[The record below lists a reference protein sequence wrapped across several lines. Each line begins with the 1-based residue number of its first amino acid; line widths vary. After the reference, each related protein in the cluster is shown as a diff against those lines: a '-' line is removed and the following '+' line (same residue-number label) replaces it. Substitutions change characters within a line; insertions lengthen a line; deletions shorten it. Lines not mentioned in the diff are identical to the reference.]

1 MKRALVTLLLA
12 TASPAFAEDATA
24 PALAEARELLARD
37 NPQAA
42 LARVRDLDATDPRV
56 RLVAGV
62 AHYHAGDATAAVAT
76 LTPLVATLAKGTPE
90 RREAVQVLGLSNY
103 LAGHL
108 IAARPL
114 LEETREWAKD
124 TLEFNQILGNVYIET
139 QKPDGARECFARA
152 YGVAADSAAAHLLA
166 AQMMIRVEQE
176 AMAEA
181 ELKQALAK
189 DPKLPQVHLL
199 LGQQALFRGRLEEA
213 LTLTRQ
219 ELDVNPGNAMAWA
232 QLGDAYSRQQR
243 WDEATAALQ
252 KSIWINPYYSAP
264 YILLGRAYMKKN
276 QPSTAEGML
285 RRALSYDPNNKSAHY
300 LLGQVL
306 QRLGREDEA
315 RREMDTAATLQD
327 QVER

>member
-1 MKRALVTLLLA
+1 MKRVLLALVLA
-12 TASPAFAEDATA
+12 LPASGADDPVAAAV
-24 PALAEARELLARD
+24 AEARALLD
-37 NPQAA
+37 QDKPQAA
-42 LARVRDLDATDPRV
+42 LARLKDVDAADPRV
-56 RLVAGV
+56 PLVTGV
-62 AHYHAGDATAAVAT
+62 AQYHAGDAAAAVAT

-108 IAARPL
+108 VAARPL

-124 TLEFNQILGNVYIET
+124 NLELNQILGNVYIET
-139 QKPDGARECFARA
+139 QKPDGARECFAHA
-152 YGVAADSAAAHLLA
+152 YGVPADSAAAHLLA

-176 AMAEA
+176 VMAAA
-181 ELKQALAK
+181 ELKQALGK
-189 DPKLPQVHLL
+189 NPKLPQVHFL
-199 LGQQALFRGRLEEA
+199 LGQQALFRGQLDEA
-213 LTLTRQ
+213 LRLTRQ
-219 ELDVNPGNAMAWA
+219 ELDVNPANAMAWA
-232 QLGDAYSRQQR
+232 QLGDAYSRQMH

-276 QPSTAEGML
+276 QPATAEGML
-285 RRALSYDPNNKSAHY
+285 RRAISYDPNNKSAHY

-306 QRLGREDEA
+306 QRLGRDDEA
-315 RREMDTAATLQD
+315 RREMDAAAALQD

>member
-1 MKRALVTLLLA
+1 VRRWPIVLVLALPALA
-12 TASPAFAEDATA
+12 AEDPVAT
-24 PALAEARELLARD
+24 ALAEARALLDQDKA
-37 NPQAA
+37 QAA
-42 LARVRDLDATDPRV
+42 LERVMALDATDPRV

-62 AHYHAGDATAAVAT
+62 AQYHAGDAPAAIAT
-76 LTPLVATLAKGTPE
+76 LTPLVASLATGSPE

-114 LEETREWAKD
+114 LEETAVWARD
-124 TLEFNQILGNVYIET
+124 NLELNQILGNVYIET

-152 YGVAADSAAAHLLA
+152 YGVAPDSAAAHLLA

-189 DPKLPQVHLL
+189 DPKLPQVHFL

-213 LTLTRQ
+213 LNLTRQ
-219 ELDVNPGNAMAWA
+219 ELAVNPANGMAWA
-232 QLGDAYSRQQR
+232 QLGDAYSRQLH

-276 QPSTAEGML
+276 QPATAEGML
-285 RRALSYDPNNKSAHY
+285 RRAISYDPNNKSAHY

-306 QRLGREDEA
+306 QRLGRDDDA
-315 RREMDTAATLQD
+315 RREMETAATLQD